1 MVSIKYLYIYL
12 FCKYRRNEKM
22 RNIYEAP
29 ELELLKGEVNAT
41 PEGKMM
47 AEKEYKRTKLSLDL
61 LGWVVNNDYEKFTAC
76 QKEEEKLSK
85 ISFEKLRDFTLFGLY
100 PDDMLYALQVYLV
113 INDLGKIQSF
123 VEKIKND
130 YGITSVD
137 HDEILYEGL
146 KRNPALSESFNSLDE
161 CYQNMILEGLKA
173 KFNMGQFIRCENLP
187 VNLIPLKKISK
198 NAVRFYMMHVLYDIG
213 GAAGHVRDDG
223 SLIITESYWQ
233 KFEDAYHSIQTMV
246 ILPNIVDTFCGSFKE
261 CPDADAIIAYEL
273 YLTKSALKLGLSEKV
288 SCFAVSGKGKMVGDI
303 ELVKE
308 ELYRSY
314 ALVKLCNLLSISNE
328 TDAKIVEEAFE
339 SQPQQVKDMLCKE
352 LKRDGISESGI
363 LMYYFPAFLINAVNF
378 FKETGAENPVKSAFD
393 VVLPIIANIYG
404 LVRTKMVKDENKS
417 MCVTAFLGEVAQIAL
432 NPLEL
437 KDYVFE
443 LENVNS
449 DYIVRCVE
457 REKIEVEPVDAILI
471 PGKNILAVGMGGGSD
486 CIQACMLGKFLLPNC
501 KNVISVRTQR
511 TESQNVQGRMNLV
524 RLIYSVEK
532 SLSDDVYLCNKET
545 FGEGR
550 FFENLPAKVDMN
562 LYLIIDRA
570 DGTLTAKIQEVLD
583 DIAANGYP
591 IDTIV
596 GVDTGGD
603 CLYPIGMDCSLA
615 TPNLDRTSLI
625 ALKDLDDMGYD
636 TYISVVCPGIDSPNG
651 FTSKI
656 LKSAKAKAY
665 YPSEEEK
672 KNILDTYKKWHM
684 DGSDPSKVGL
694 TPLIWQSALEGKRG
708 LVTLKIPSAWVL
720 SDENPWIPSNVV
732 TDVSEAVVY
741 MATTQAINSI
751 NLF

>member
-1 MVSIKYLYIYL
+1 
-12 FCKYRRNEKM
+12 M

-100 PDDMLYALQVYLV
+100 TDDMLYALQVYLV
-113 INDLGKIQSF
+113 INDLGKIQAF

-146 KRNPALSESFNSLDE
+146 KRNPTLSESFNSLDE
-161 CYQNMILEGLKA
+161 CYKNMILEGLKA

-303 ELVKE
+303 ESVKE

-339 SQPQQVKDMLCKE
+339 SQPQ
-352 LKRDGISESGI
+352 
-363 LMYYFPAFLINAVNF
+363 